1 MSVQAIF
8 APIFVLAVLTLVLMF
23 WMGHLRVGA
32 IRRGETRIRDIA
44 LGEPNWSTR
53 PTQAANAFDNQF
65 QLPVLF
71 YVLVLIAHLTK
82 LADFLF
88 VILAWLFVAT
98 RLIHAVIHVTS
109 NRVSQRFFAYLV
121 GAIVLLIMWV
131 MVAVRLY
138 IFAL

>member
-1 MSVQAIF
+1 MSVQAVF
-8 APIFVLAVLTLVLMF
+8 APVFVLAVLTFVLMF
-23 WMGHLRVGA
+23 WTGHLRVGA
-32 IRRGETRIRDIA
+32 VRRGETRIRDIA
-44 LGEPNWSTR
+44 LGEPNWPVR

-98 RLIHAVIHVTS
+98 RVLHAGIHVTS
-109 NRVSQRFFAYLV
+109 NRVSRRFFAYLV

-131 MVAVRLY
+131 MVAIRLF